1 MVESKESTSLTP
13 SIKILSTNKNVATRL
28 QFALSQLVFFFPRD
42 NFLNTT
48 PVC

>member
-1 MVESKESTSLTP
+1 MVESEESTSLTP
-13 SIKILSTNKNVATRL
+13 SIEILSTNKNVATRL
-28 QFALSQLVFFFPRD
+28 QFALSQLVFFPRD